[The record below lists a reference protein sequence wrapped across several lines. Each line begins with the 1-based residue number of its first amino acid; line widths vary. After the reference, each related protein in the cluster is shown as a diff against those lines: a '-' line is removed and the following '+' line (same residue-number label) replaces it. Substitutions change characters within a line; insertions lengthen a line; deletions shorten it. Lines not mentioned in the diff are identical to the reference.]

1 MVSRRK
7 ILSRSRDELHSD
19 IYFMNEDDDEDVWYS
34 KEKLYRDHLQEVIEK
49 WDSIDDEI
57 WAKVI
62 VLERNRRV
70 AKAYAR
76 APVITVNGSTDGFD
90 GFRIGVA
97 GFDNPLRDSNTSAAI
112 QALGLG
118 LKLKM
123 DDVGNVLVK
132 RITRGAAVSVKNTTE
147 ESAVSNDILKLPNG
161 ILNPDQPYKVFDMK
175 KFQQNMSR
183 ELKRSSP
190 DRLKLENQCISAIA
204 FGSSDT
210 EEEEEEH
217 DNSTKTDSDD
227 PLRSP
232 LWILVV
238 NIVAM
243 EMLRSKLP
251 PGPSRYR
258 AQSAPGPLSLM
269 PASQMG
275 IRPFGSGSS
284 DEDPY
289 SVAGSGSSGSSGNNN
304 RGGSKGSSPPADRPP
319 KLPPRDTTTSIYGA
333 SIWARPL
340 ESQLRLQ
347 NKNSTGANSSIGGG
361 NGGHNSRKDGNN
373 NKNKAKRSTGDD
385 PYYCGLRARIPNF
398 VKKKKKSSDSSMA
411 SSKLSSKLTSSTTA
425 SASSLMNLGPG
436 GVAGKSGQPQVTS
449 HPFWWHSR
457 LYSENP
463 GQLGPGQFSL
473 GPPPAH
479 APGPGDNHPRVHP
492 MNSMMPYIPTD
503 SSDSDYSHIYG
514 RLPIPTRGIR
524 KFPAKPLFLSHW
536 E

>member
-19 IYFMNEDDDEDVWYS
+19 IYFMAEDDDEDVWYS

-118 LKLKM
+118 CKLKM

-132 RITRGAAVSVKNTTE
+132 RITRGTAVSIKNTTE
-147 ESAVSNDILKLPNG
+147 ESAVSNDILKLSNG
-161 ILNPDQPYKVFDMK
+161 VLSPDQPYKVFDMK

-204 FGSSDT
+204 FGSSDV
-210 EEEEEEH
+210 EEGEGD
-217 DNSTKTDSDD
+217 DNSNETVSDD

-340 ESQLRLQ
+340 ESQLRIQ
-347 NKNSTGANSSIGGG
+347 NRPQQAPSSSG

-398 VKKKKKSSDSSMA
+398 VKNRKKKSSDSSMS

-425 SASSLMNLGPG
+425 GSTSMLNV
-436 GVAGKSGQPQVTS
+436 GVGKPSGQPQQVQS

-457 LYSENP
+457 LYTENN
-463 GQLGPGQFSL
+463 QGQFSL
-473 GPPPAH
+473 GPPAP
-479 APGPGDNHPRVHP
+479 PGPADNHPRVHP